1 MLSGGTRIGPV
12 LEAQRAL
19 EDSAAAAPVFVGAL
33 GADGVDP
40 LALYLGSCM
49 SRVRVCVVQ
58 SHVFSCLF
66 APLRFSWVTGF
77 LLCALFVCC
86 LLSFVRF
93 AFSVRLR

>member
-49 SRVRVCVVQ
+49 SRVRVCCAVAC
-58 SHVFSCLF
+58 VFVS
-66 APLRFSWVTGF
+66 
-77 LLCALFVCC
+77 LCAATFFVGDGVLVMCVVCVCC